1 MSAELGQPTI
11 LIVDDDEMTVEM
23 LDLLLTG
30 QRYRTRKA
38 YSGQEVLALIEREA
52 PQATGWRP
60 WTVDL
65 VLLDIMMPG
74 VDGYK
79 ICLRIKDD
87 PALRHIPVIMV
98 TVLDSCRDRIT
109 AMSFGADGYVTKP
122 WVSEE
127 LVSLIQARLRI
138 KAQQEALLRRQ
149 VELETIRRTAASAY
163 RSVSLS
169 VLVNSGLATLLE
181 CGHVEGVA
189 IYTVDETPQ
198 SLTLAEAQGPEGVAL
213 PTPLSCGLGEGV
225 LGRIARSQR
234 GQWFDDMAGHPDFA
248 DRPASPM
255 CAYVGAPL
263 CDDDRTM
270 GVLEVFHRQPGW
282 FDGRDVAWLDELG
295 QCVGCAMGNAGR
307 FERARTALFRPPRE
321 HLNGL

>member
-11 LIVDDDEMTVEM
+11 LIVDDDKMTVEM

-38 YSGQEVLALIEREA
+38 YSGQEALELIEREA

-79 ICLRIKDD
+79 VCLRIKDD
-87 PALRHIPVIMV
+87 PALQHIPVIMV

-122 WVSEE
+122 WISEE
-127 LVSLIQARLRI
+127 LVSLIEARLRI

-149 VELETIRRTAASAY
+149 VELETINRTAASAH
-163 RSVSLS
+163 RSVSLP
-169 VLVNSGLATLLE
+169 VLLNSALTTLLQ
-181 CGHVEGVA
+181 CGHVEGAA
-189 IYTVDETPQ
+189 IYTVDETLQ
-198 SLTLAEAQGPEGVAL
+198 SLTLAEAQASAGIAL
-213 PTPLSCGLGEGV
+213 PTPLSCHPGEGV
-225 LGRIARSQR
+225 LGRIAGSRR
-234 GQWFDDMAGHPDFA
+234 GEWFDDIAGHPDFA

-255 CAYVGAPL
+255 CAYAGAPL
-263 CDDDRTM
+263 CDDDRTV
-270 GVLEVFHRQPGW
+270 GVLEMFHRQPGW

-295 QCVGCAMGNAGR
+295 QRLGCAMGNAGR
-307 FERARTALFRPPRE
+307 FERARTALSQPTTRDT
-321 HLNGL
+321 